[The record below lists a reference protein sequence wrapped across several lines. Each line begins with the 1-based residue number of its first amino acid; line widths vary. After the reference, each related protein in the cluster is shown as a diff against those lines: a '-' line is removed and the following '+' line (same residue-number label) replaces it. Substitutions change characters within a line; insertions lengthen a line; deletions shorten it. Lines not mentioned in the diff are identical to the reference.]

1 VTASTLTGL
10 GIDVLALFM
19 LVGWLYRRRAAA
31 PEMTMVFVTL
41 NIGLVAALTAITAG
55 HFPAGVGFGLFGLL
69 SLVRLRSAAFS
80 IKDVA
85 YTFSALVLGLV
96 NGLPDRHLAL
106 IVALNVLVLAAV
118 WLVDDSKMRVP
129 TRVLRLT
136 LDQALVRPDEVRAEI
151 ARRLGHE
158 PIAVVVEQVDFVRE
172 TTVVAVRHR
181 VEEGWASLSGLRD
194 TTEIESAARDGSE
207 LIGAPDG
214 SATDEASIRA

>member
-1 VTASTLTGL
+1 VTPSTLTGL
-10 GIDVLALFM
+10 GIDVLALFA

-85 YTFSALVLGLV
+85 YTFCALVLGLV
-96 NGLPDRHLAL
+96 NGLPERHLVL
-106 IVALNVLVLAAV
+106 IVVLNVLVLAAV
-118 WLVDDSKMRVP
+118 WLVDDSKSRNP

-136 LDQALVRPDEVRAEI
+136 LDQALVRPDEVRAEV

-172 TTVVAVRHR
+172 TTVVAVRHE
-181 VEEGWASLSGLRD
+181 VEEGWASLSSRLP
-194 TTEIESAARDGSE
+194 TEVVETQE
-207 LIGAPDG
+207 PD
-214 SATDEASIRA
+214 RV

>member
-1 VTASTLTGL
+1 MTASTLVGL
-10 GIDVLALFM
+10 GIDVLALFI

-55 HFPAGVGFGLFGLL
+55 HFPAGVAFLGLFGLL

-106 IVALNVLVLAAV
+106 IVVLNALVLAAV
-118 WLVDDSKMRVP
+118 WLVDDSETRIP
-129 TRVLRLT
+129 TRVLRMT
-136 LDQALVRPDEVRAEI
+136 LDQAFVGPRTCALRSPGDLATTPSPWWSNRSTSSARPLSSQYGTRSRRAGRGCP
-151 ARRLGHE
+151 A
-158 PIAVVVEQVDFVRE
+158 
-172 TTVVAVRHR
+172 
-181 VEEGWASLSGLRD
+181 
-194 TTEIESAARDGSE
+194 
-207 LIGAPDG
+207 
-214 SATDEASIRA
+214 SATPPTSSHPVPMASACSRRPKR